1 MRPMTSMRLS
11 PVGSPLVFLS
21 ISSANMEMLVSA
33 NEAPPS
39 SARYAR
45 IRLFWAFC
53 VFGLLNNGES
63 KPNAHHTTQ
72 ATPSTLADRS

>member
-1 MRPMTSMRLS
+1 MMRPMTLMRLS
-11 PVGSPLVFLS
+11 QVGSPLVSFPSNQLTWDCLS
-21 ISSANMEMLVSA
+21 QA

-53 VFGLLNNGES
+53 VFGLLNNGEF
-63 KPNAHHTTQ
+63 KPN
-72 ATPSTLADRS
+72 PSYRASYLLGTG